1 MTLNNIEKLKTYKH
15 ILLIVESPNKIKT
28 IQKILKDLGF
38 NNIYVKASVGHIS
51 HIADSGIYNM
61 GIDQTTFKMD
71 LRVSQDK
78 KDVVKDLISQVNV
91 SDFIL
96 LASDP
101 DREGEAI
108 AYSLKKFLKIPDN
121 KYQRI
126 VYHEITKSAIE
137 KALNNPIKIDEQL
150 VSAAHTRSRLDKI
163 VGYRLSPIAIK
174 QLNARSVGRC
184 QSAGLKLVVD
194 REKEIKD
201 FKPTTYYEMYLNF
214 SKKNVDFKAKYQG
227 SIDKKYSSK
236 LKSIKECDEIAK
248 DCKGKDYF
256 IVNKEEKLN
265 NQNAPLPFITSSFQ
279 QECSSKLGIG
289 VKQAMSYA
297 QKLFEGIDVNGQH
310 IALTTYLRTDSPVIS
325 EEFVPLI
332 KNYILKNYGKEYYQ
346 GIRETKKKE
355 NAQEGHE
362 CFRILDLSMTPEKL
376 SDYVKDEKLV
386 KVYRL
391 IYNRTVASLMSARK
405 IFETKYTISNGDIH
419 SYNHLFELSSKEEV
433 FDGWRKVY
441 NIEKEK
447 DEIIKETFKTTE
459 VLQNTSLERVEK
471 ETQPPA
477 RYTEASLIKTLDKLG
492 IGRPST
498 YATII
503 STLLDEKRN
512 YCKVVDKKMYATDL
526 AISLVNFLD
535 KYFTDIVD
543 SNYTANLEKSLDKIS
558 EGKLKDIDFL
568 KAFYSELERNITKEE
583 KENGVAID
591 KKCPNC
597 GSTLTIKR
605 GRFGAFLAC
614 PRYPECKYTEK
625 LEKSKLN

>member
-1 MTLNNIEKLKTYKH
+1 MSNIEKLKTYKH
-15 ILLIVESPNKIKT
+15 ILMLVESPNKIKT
-28 IQKILKDLGF
+28 IQKILKELGF
-38 NNIYVKASVGHIS
+38 TNIFVKASIGHIS
-51 HIADSGIYNM
+51 GISDSGVYNM
-61 GIDQTTFKMD
+61 GIDPTTFKMD
-71 LRVSQDK
+71 LNVLKDK
-78 KDVVKDLISQVNV
+78 KDVFNDLKSQVNI

-108 AYSLKKFLKIPDN
+108 AYSLKKFLKIKDDN
-121 KYQRI
+121 YQRI

-137 KALNNPIKIDEQL
+137 KALNNPLKIDEQL

-174 QLNARSVGRC
+174 QLSARSVGRC

-194 REKEIKD
+194 REKEIKE
-201 FKPTTYYEMYLNF
+201 FKPVTYYEMYLNF
-214 SKKNVDFKAKYQG
+214 SKNKVDFRAKYQG

-297 QKLFEGIDVNGQH
+297 QKLFEGIDINGQH
-310 IALTTYLRTDSPVIS
+310 VALTTYLRTDSSVIS

-346 GIRETKKKE
+346 GVRETKKKE

-362 CFRILDLSMTPEKL
+362 CFRILDLSMTPENL
-376 SDYVKDEKLV
+376 SNYVKDEKLI

-405 IFETKYTISNGDIH
+405 VFETKYTISNGDIH
-419 SYNHLFELSSKEEV
+419 NYNHLFELSSKEEV
-433 FDGWRKVY
+433 FDGWKKVY
-441 NIEKEK
+441 NVEKEK
-447 DEIIKETFKTTE
+447 DEIIKETFKIVE
-459 VLQNTSLERVEK
+459 VLQNISLERVEK
-471 ETQPPA
+471 ETQPHA
-477 RYTEASLIKTLDKLG
+477 RYTEATLIKELEAKN

-526 AISLVNFLD
+526 AISLVDFLD

-568 KAFYSELERNITKEE
+568 KAFYFELENNIAKEE
-583 KENGVAID
+583 KENGCSID

-597 GSTLTIKR
+597 GATLVIRR
-605 GRFGAFLAC
+605 GRFGNFLAC
-614 PRYPECKYTEK
+614 PNYPNCKHTEK
-625 LEKSKLN
+625 LS

>member
-1 MTLNNIEKLKTYKH
+1 MSNIEKLKTYKH
-15 ILLIVESPNKIKT
+15 ILMLVEFPNKIKT
-28 IQKILKDLGF
+28 IQKILKELGF
-38 NNIYVKASVGHIS
+38 TNIFVKASIGHIS
-51 HIADSGIYNM
+51 GISDSGVYNM
-61 GIDQTTFKMD
+61 GIDPTTFKMD
-71 LRVSQDK
+71 LNVLKDK
-78 KDVVKDLISQVNV
+78 KDVFNDLKSQVNI

-108 AYSLKKFLKIPDN
+108 AYSLKKFLKIKDDN
-121 KYQRI
+121 YQRI

-137 KALNNPIKIDEQL
+137 KALNNPLKIDEQL

-174 QLNARSVGRC
+174 QLSARSVGRC

-194 REKEIKD
+194 REKEIKE
-201 FKPTTYYEMYLNF
+201 FKPVTYYEMYLNF
-214 SKKNVDFKAKYQG
+214 SKNKVDFRAKYQG

-297 QKLFEGIDVNGQH
+297 QKLFEGIDINGQH
-310 IALTTYLRTDSPVIS
+310 VALTTYLRTDSSVIS

-346 GIRETKKKE
+346 GVRETKKKE

-362 CFRILDLSMTPEKL
+362 CFRILDLSMTPENL
-376 SDYVKDEKLV
+376 SNYVKDEKLI

-405 IFETKYTISNGDIH
+405 VFETKYTISNGDIH
-419 SYNHLFELSSKEEV
+419 NYNHLFELSSKEEV
-433 FDGWRKVY
+433 FDGWKKVY
-441 NIEKEK
+441 NVEKEK
-447 DEIIKETFKTTE
+447 DEIIKETFKIVE
-459 VLQNTSLERVEK
+459 VLQNISLERVEK
-471 ETQPPA
+471 ETQPHA
-477 RYTEASLIKTLDKLG
+477 RYTEATLIKELEAKN

-526 AISLVNFLD
+526 AISLVDFLD

-568 KAFYSELERNITKEE
+568 KAFYFELENNIAKEE
-583 KENGVAID
+583 KENGCSID

-597 GSTLTIKR
+597 GATLVIRR
-605 GRFGAFLAC
+605 GRFGNFLAC
-614 PRYPECKYTEK
+614 PNYPNCKHTEK
-625 LEKSKLN
+625 LS

>member
-1 MTLNNIEKLKTYKH
+1 MKLNNIEKLKTYKH

-38 NNIYVKASVGHIS
+38 NNIYIKASVGHIS
-51 HIADSGIYNM
+51 HIADSGVYNM
-61 GIDQTTFKMD
+61 GIDPTTFKMD

-78 KDVVKDLISQVNV
+78 KDVVRDLISQVNV
-91 SDFIL
+91 SDLIL
-96 LASDP
+96 LASDC

-214 SKKNVDFKAKYQG
+214 SKNNVNFKAKYQG

-236 LKSIKECDEIAK
+236 LNSIKECDEVAK

-256 IVNKEEKLN
+256 IINKEEKLN

-297 QKLFEGIDVNGQH
+297 QKLFEGIDINGQH
-310 IALTTYLRTDSPVIS
+310 VALTTYLRTDSPTIS
-325 EEFVPLI
+325 EEFIPLV

-346 GIRETKKKE
+346 GVRETKKKE

-362 CFRILDLSMTPEKL
+362 CFRILDLSMTPEKI
-376 SDYVKDEKLV
+376 SEYIKDEKLV

-391 IYNRTVASLMSARK
+391 IYNRTIASLMSARK
-405 IFETKYTISNGDIH
+405 IFETKYTISNGDIRRDIH
-419 SYNHLFELSSKEEV
+419 NYNHLFELSSKEEV
-433 FDGWRKVY
+433 FDGWKKVY
-441 NIEKEK
+441 NVEKEK
-447 DEIIKETFKTTE
+447 DEIIKETFKTGE
-459 VLQNTSLERVEK
+459 ILQNTSLERVEK
-471 ETQPPA
+471 ETQPPT
-477 RYTEASLIKTLDKLG
+477 RYTEASLIKKLDALG

-503 STLLDEKRN
+503 STLLDERRN

-526 AISLVNFLD
+526 AISLIDFLD

-543 SNYTANLEKSLDKIS
+543 SNYTANLEMSLDKIS
-558 EGKLKDIDFL
+558 EGKLNDIDFL
-568 KAFYSELERNITKEE
+568 KFFYRELEVNISKEE
-583 KENGVAID
+583 KENTGSD
-591 KKCPNC
+591 KICPNC
-597 GSTLTIKR
+597 GGNLVIRK
-605 GRFGAFLAC
+605 GKYGNFLAC
-614 PRYPECKYTEK
+614 SNYPKCTYTEK
-625 LEKSKLN
+625 LDKK

>member
-1 MTLNNIEKLKTYKH
+1 MQNNIKKLRGYKH
-15 ILLIVESPNKIKT
+15 VLMLVESPNKIKT
-28 IQKILKDLGF
+28 IQKILKEL
-38 NNIYVKASVGHIS
+38 NLTNIFVKASIGHIS
-51 HIADSGIYNM
+51 GISDSGPYNM
-61 GIDQTTFKMD
+61 GVDPVTFKMD
-71 LRVSQDK
+71 LNVLKDK
-78 KDVVKDLISQVNV
+78 KDVFNDLKAQVNI

-108 AYSLKKFLKIPDN
+108 AYSLKKFLKIKDDN
-121 KYQRI
+121 YQRI

-137 KALNNPIKIDEQL
+137 KALNNPLKIDEQL

-174 QLNARSVGRC
+174 QLSARSVGRC

-214 SKKNVDFKAKYQG
+214 SKNKVDFKAKYQG

-236 LKSIKECDEIAK
+236 LKSIEECDEIAK
-248 DCKGKDYF
+248 DCKDKDYF

-265 NQNAPLPFITSSFQ
+265 NQNAPFPFITSSFQ
-279 QECSSKLGIG
+279 QECASKLGIS

-332 KNYILKNYGKEYYQ
+332 KDYILKNYGKEYYQ
-346 GIRETKKKE
+346 GVRETKKKE

-376 SDYVKDEKLV
+376 SSYVKDEKLV

-419 SYNHLFELSSKEEV
+419 NYNHLFELSSKEEV
-433 FDGWRKVY
+433 FDGWKKVY
-441 NIEKEK
+441 NVEKEK
-447 DEIIKETFKTTE
+447 DEIIKEAFKTGE
-459 VLQNTSLERVEK
+459 GLQNTTLERVER

-477 RYTEASLIKTLDKLG
+477 RYTEASLIKKLESLG

-498 YATII
+498 FATII

-526 AISLVNFLD
+526 AISLVDFLD

-568 KAFYSELERNITKEE
+568 KAFYSELENNIAKEE
-583 KENGVAID
+583 KENGTIID
-591 KKCPNC
+591 KKCPKC
-597 GSTLTIKR
+597 GATLVIRR
-605 GRFGAFLAC
+605 GRFGNFLAC
-614 PRYPECKYTEK
+614 PNYPNCKHTEK
-625 LEKSKLN
+625 LS

>member
-1 MTLNNIEKLKTYKH
+1 
-15 ILLIVESPNKIKT
+15 
-28 IQKILKDLGF
+28 
-38 NNIYVKASVGHIS
+38 
-51 HIADSGIYNM
+51 M
-61 GIDQTTFKMD
+61 GIDPTTFKMD
-71 LRVSQDK
+71 LNVLKDK
-78 KDVVKDLISQVNV
+78 KDVFNDLKSQVNI

-108 AYSLKKFLKIPDN
+108 AYSLKKFLKIKDDN
-121 KYQRI
+121 YQRI

-137 KALNNPIKIDEQL
+137 KALNNPLKIDEQL

-174 QLNARSVGRC
+174 QLSARSVGRC

-194 REKEIKD
+194 REKEIKE
-201 FKPTTYYEMYLNF
+201 FKPVTYYEMYLNF
-214 SKKNVDFKAKYQG
+214 SKNKVDFRAKYQG

-297 QKLFEGIDVNGQH
+297 QKLFEGIDINGQH
-310 IALTTYLRTDSPVIS
+310 VALTTYLRTDSSVIS

-346 GIRETKKKE
+346 GVRETKKKE

-362 CFRILDLSMTPEKL
+362 CFRILDLSMTPENL
-376 SDYVKDEKLV
+376 SNYVKDEKLI

-405 IFETKYTISNGDIH
+405 VFETKYTISNGDIH
-419 SYNHLFELSSKEEV
+419 NYNHLFELSSKEEV
-433 FDGWRKVY
+433 FDGWKKVY
-441 NIEKEK
+441 NVEKEK
-447 DEIIKETFKTTE
+447 DEIIKETFKIVE
-459 VLQNTSLERVEK
+459 VLQNISLERVEK
-471 ETQPPA
+471 ETQPHA
-477 RYTEASLIKTLDKLG
+477 RYTEATLIKELEAKN

-526 AISLVNFLD
+526 AISLVDFLD

-568 KAFYSELERNITKEE
+568 KAFYFELENNIAKEE
-583 KENGVAID
+583 KENGCSID

-597 GSTLTIKR
+597 GATLVIRR
-605 GRFGAFLAC
+605 GRFGNFLAC
-614 PRYPECKYTEK
+614 PNYPNCKHTEK
-625 LEKSKLN
+625 LS

>member
-1 MTLNNIEKLKTYKH
+1 MSNIEKLKNYKH
-15 ILLIVESPNKIKT
+15 ILMLVESPNKIKT
-28 IQKILKDLGF
+28 IQKILKELGF
-38 NNIYVKASVGHIS
+38 TNIFVKASIGHIS
-51 HIADSGIYNM
+51 GISDSGVYNM
-61 GIDQTTFKMD
+61 GIDPNTFEMD
-71 LRVSQDK
+71 LAINKDK
-78 KDVVKDLISQVNV
+78 KDVVNDLQSQVNI

-108 AYSLKKFLKIPDN
+108 AYSLKKFLKIKDDN
-121 KYQRI
+121 YQRI

-137 KALNNPIKIDEQL
+137 KALNNPLKIDEQL

-201 FKPTTYYEMYLNF
+201 FKPVTYYEMYLNF
-214 SKKNVDFKAKYQG
+214 SKNKTDFKAKYQG
-227 SIDKKYSSK
+227 SVDKKYSSK

-248 DCKGKDYF
+248 DCKGKPYF
-256 IVNKEEKLN
+256 IMNKEEKLT

-279 QECSSKLGIG
+279 QECSSKLGIS
-289 VKQAMSYA
+289 VKSAMSYA
-297 QKLFEGIDVNGQH
+297 QKLFEGIDINGQH

-332 KNYILKNYGKEYYQ
+332 KNHIIKNYGKEYYQ
-346 GIRETKKKE
+346 GVREIKKKE

-376 SDYVKDEKLV
+376 SEYVKDEKLI

-391 IYNRTVASLMSARK
+391 IYNRTIASLMSARK
-405 IFETKYTISNGDIH
+405 VFETKYTITNGTIRNH
-419 SYNHLFELSSKEEV
+419 NHLFELNSKEEV
-433 FDGWRKVY
+433 FDGWKKVY
-441 NIEKEK
+441 NVEKEK
-447 DEIIKETFKTTE
+447 EEIIKETFEIGEDLKS
-459 VLQNTSLERVEK
+459 TSLERVAK
-471 ETQPPA
+471 ETQPPT
-477 RYTEASLIKTLDKLG
+477 RYTEASLIKRLDALG

-526 AISLVNFLD
+526 AISLVEFLD

-568 KAFYSELERNITKEE
+568 KAFYSELEQNIIKEE
-583 KENGVAID
+583 KENGVSID

-597 GSTLTIKR
+597 GATLVIRR
-605 GRFGAFLAC
+605 GRFGNFLAC
-614 PRYPECKYTEK
+614 PNYPNCKHAEK
-625 LEKSKLN
+625 LS

>member
-1 MTLNNIEKLKTYKH
+1 MQSNVEKLRGYKH
-15 ILLIVESPNKIKT
+15 VLMLVESPNKIKT
-28 IQKILKDLGF
+28 IQKILKEL
-38 NNIYVKASVGHIS
+38 NLTNIFVKASIGHIS
-51 HIADSGIYNM
+51 GISDSGPYNM
-61 GIDQTTFKMD
+61 GIDPITFKMD
-71 LRVSQDK
+71 LNVLKDK
-78 KDVVKDLISQVNV
+78 KDVFNDLKAQVNI

-108 AYSLKKFLKIPDN
+108 AYSLKKFLKIKDDN
-121 KYQRI
+121 YQRI

-137 KALNNPIKIDEQL
+137 KALNNPLKIDEQL

-174 QLNARSVGRC
+174 QLSARSVGRC

-194 REKEIKD
+194 REKEIKE

-214 SKKNVDFKAKYQG
+214 SKNKVDFKAKYQG
-227 SIDKKYSSK
+227 STDKKYSSK
-236 LKSIKECDEIAK
+236 LKSIEECDEIAK

-265 NQNAPLPFITSSFQ
+265 NQNAPFPFITSSFQ
-279 QECSSKLGIG
+279 QECASKLGIS

-310 IALTTYLRTDSPVIS
+310 IALTTYLRTDSPIIS

-332 KNYILKNYGKEYYQ
+332 KNHILKNYGKEYYQ
-346 GIRETKKKE
+346 GVRETKKKE

-376 SDYVKDEKLV
+376 SSYVKDEKLV

-391 IYNRTVASLMSARK
+391 IYNRTIASLMSARK

-419 SYNHLFELSSKEEV
+419 NYNHLFELSSKEEV
-433 FDGWRKVY
+433 FDGWKKVY
-441 NIEKEK
+441 NVEKEK
-447 DEIIKETFKTTE
+447 DEIIKETFKTGE
-459 VLQNTSLERVEK
+459 VLQNISLERVEK

-477 RYTEASLIKTLDKLG
+477 RYNEASLIKKLETLG

-526 AISLVNFLD
+526 AISLVDFLD

-568 KAFYSELERNITKEE
+568 KSFYSELENNIAKEE
-583 KENGVAID
+583 KENGTIID
-591 KKCPNC
+591 KKCPKC
-597 GSTLTIKR
+597 GATLVIRR
-605 GRFGAFLAC
+605 GRFGNFLAC
-614 PRYPECKYTEK
+614 PNYPNCKHTEK
-625 LEKSKLN
+625 LS

>member
-1 MTLNNIEKLKTYKH
+1 MQSNIEKLRGYKH
-15 ILLIVESPNKIKT
+15 VLMLVESPNKIKT
-28 IQKILKDLGF
+28 IQKILKEL
-38 NNIYVKASVGHIS
+38 NLTNIFVKASIGHIS
-51 HIADSGIYNM
+51 GISDSGPYNM
-61 GIDQTTFKMD
+61 GVDPVTFKMD
-71 LRVSQDK
+71 LNVLKDK
-78 KDVVKDLISQVNV
+78 KDVFNDLKAQVNI

-108 AYSLKKFLKIPDN
+108 AYSLKKFLKIKDDN
-121 KYQRI
+121 YQRI

-137 KALNNPIKIDEQL
+137 KALNNPLKIDEQL

-174 QLNARSVGRC
+174 QLSARSVGRC

-194 REKEIKD
+194 REKEIKE
-201 FKPTTYYEMYLNF
+201 FKPTTYYERYLNF
-214 SKKNVDFKAKYQG
+214 SKNNVAFKAKYQG
-227 SIDKKYSSK
+227 STDKKYSSK

-279 QECSSKLGIG
+279 QECSSKLGIS

-332 KNYILKNYGKEYYQ
+332 KDYILKNYGKEYYQ
-346 GIRETKKKE
+346 GVRETKKKE

-376 SDYVKDEKLV
+376 SNYAKDEKLI

-391 IYNRTVASLMSARK
+391 IYNRTIASLMSARK
-405 IFETKYTISNGDIH
+405 IFETKYTISNGDINN
-419 SYNHLFELSSKEEV
+419 YNHLFELSSKEEV
-433 FDGWRKVY
+433 FDGWKKVY
-441 NIEKEK
+441 NVEKEK
-447 DEIIKETFKTTE
+447 DEIIKETFKACE
-459 VLQNTSLERVEK
+459 VLQNTSLERLEK
-471 ETQPPA
+471 ETQPPT
-477 RYTEASLIKTLDKLG
+477 RYTEASLIKKLDALG

-512 YCKVVDKKMYATDL
+512 YCKVIDKKMYATDL
-526 AISLVNFLD
+526 AISLINFLD

-568 KAFYSELERNITKEE
+568 KAFYSELENNIAKEE
-583 KENGVAID
+583 KENGVAVD

-597 GSTLTIKR
+597 GATLVIRR
-605 GRFGAFLAC
+605 GRFGNFLAC
-614 PRYPECKYTEK
+614 PNYPNCKHTEK
-625 LEKSKLN
+625 LS

>member
-1 MTLNNIEKLKTYKH
+1 MKNNVEKLKQYKRV
-15 ILLIVESPNKIKT
+15 LLIVESPNKVKT
-28 IQKILKDLGF
+28 IQKILKELGF
-38 NNIYVKASVGHIS
+38 NNIYIKASVGHIS
-51 HIADSGIYNM
+51 CIADSGIYNM
-61 GIDQTTFKMD
+61 GIDPTTFKMD
-71 LRVSQDK
+71 LKISQDK
-78 KDVVKDLISQVNV
+78 KDVVKDLLSQVNV

-108 AYSLKKFLKIPDN
+108 AWSLKHFLKLPDN

-150 VSAAHTRSRLDKI
+150 VAAAHTRSRLDKI

-174 QLNARSVGRC
+174 QLHARSVGRC

-194 REKEIKD
+194 REKEIKE

-214 SKKNVDFKAKYQG
+214 SKNNVPFKTKYQG
-227 SIDKKYSSK
+227 SIDKRFSSK
-236 LKSIKECDEIAK
+236 LKSIEECDEIAK
-248 DCKGKDYF
+248 DCKDKDYF
-256 IVNKEEKLN
+256 ITTKEEKLN

-279 QECSSKLGIG
+279 QECASKLGIS

-297 QKLFEGIDVNGQH
+297 QKLFEGIDINGQH
-310 IALTTYLRTDSPVIS
+310 LALTTYLRTDSPIIS

-332 KNYILKNYGKEYYQ
+332 KDYIIKNYGKEYYQ
-346 GIRETKKKE
+346 GVREIKKKE
-355 NAQEGHE
+355 NTQEGHE

-376 SDYVKDEKLV
+376 SIYIKDEKLI

-391 IYNRTVASLMSARK
+391 IYNRTIASLMSARK

-419 SYNHLFELSSKEEV
+419 NYNHLFELSSKEEV
-433 FDGWRKVY
+433 FDGWKKVY
-441 NIEKEK
+441 NVEKEK
-447 DEIIKETFKTTE
+447 DEIIKETFKIGE
-459 VLQNTSLERVEK
+459 CLQNTFLERVEK

-477 RYTEASLIKTLDKLG
+477 RYTEASLIKKLDALG

-512 YCKVVDKKMYATDL
+512 YCKVVDRKMYATDL
-526 AISLVNFLD
+526 ASSLVDFLD

-543 SNYTANLEKSLDKIS
+543 SNYTSNLEKSLDKIS

-568 KAFYSELERNITKEE
+568 KLFYSELENNIAKEE
-583 KENGVAID
+583 KDSGVSID

-597 GSTLTIKR
+597 GATLVMRR
-605 GRFGAFLAC
+605 GRFGKFLAC
-614 PRYPECKYTEK
+614 PNYPKCKHTEK
-625 LEKSKLN
+625 LS